1 MKRTNRTL
9 IGWALA
15 TCLLLMLSQALHA
28 QEQESGQAQESNGVA
43 ALART
48 PEQEQAQDQARV
60 RSGVSANNAKPAKS
74 AGHSASKKIAAP
86 IASASQLVATPE
98 VEDIPPAL
106 PAWRITLASVLVPL
120 GISGQLARIGM
131 TGASADILGAIL
143 LFLSCVAGLIVVASI
158 VQAVRHRIADKL
170 RLSQAPPLSI
180 QPVPLARTR
189 NSRSQ
194 GSSGSGNS
202 SMVTGGNTARVEPRI
217 EPGDKPAPAVV
228 KPGSA
233 VHAKPATA
241 ANTHP
246 ARLGLPAEFD
256 EPRFLRKARVYF
268 LRLQL
273 AWDKSDLDGIRQFA
287 SPPVFAELRKQILER
302 GESDNCTDVLAIQT
316 VLLGVQAVGDNVV
329 ASVKFTGMIKETASK
344 QEEAFE
350 EVWRLSKP
358 KEKQGDWVLAGI
370 QQYS

>member
-9 IGWALA
+9 ISWALV
-15 TCLLLMLSQALHA
+15 TCLLLMLPQALHA

-48 PEQEQAQDQARV
+48 PEQEQAQDQVRV
-60 RSGVSANNAKPAKS
+60 RSGVSGNNAKPAKS
-74 AGHSASKKIAAP
+74 AGHTSKKVAAP
-86 IASASQLVATPE
+86 PVPASQPVAISELEE
-98 VEDIPPAL
+98 VAPAL
-106 PAWRITLASVLVPL
+106 PAWRTTLASVLVPL

-143 LFLSCVAGLIVVASI
+143 LFLLCVAGLIVVASI

-170 RLSQAPPLSI
+170 RLAQAPPLSI

-189 NSRSQ
+189 SSSQ
-194 GSSGSGNS
+194 GHSGSGNS
-202 SMVTGGNTARVEPRI
+202 RMVTGGNAARVEPRI
-217 EPGDKPAPAVV
+217 EPGDKPAPAVL
-228 KPGSA
+228 KSGSA

-241 ANTHP
+241 ANTDP

-287 SPPVFAELRKQILER
+287 SPPVFTELRKQILER